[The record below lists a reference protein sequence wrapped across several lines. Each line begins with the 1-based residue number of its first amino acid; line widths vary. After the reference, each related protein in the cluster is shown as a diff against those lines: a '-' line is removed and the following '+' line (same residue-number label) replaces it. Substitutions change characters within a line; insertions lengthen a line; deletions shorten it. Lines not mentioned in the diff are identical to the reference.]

1 MNWSQFFLGVVQLVV
16 LALTWARERQLMD
29 LGKQELIADLL
40 RREADAI
47 SRATQARNAAADAIR
62 NGGLRDDDGFRRPDD

>member
-47 SRATQARNAAADAIR
+47 SRANAARAAATDAVR
-62 NGGLRDDDGFRRPDD
+62 DGRLRDDDGYKRQD